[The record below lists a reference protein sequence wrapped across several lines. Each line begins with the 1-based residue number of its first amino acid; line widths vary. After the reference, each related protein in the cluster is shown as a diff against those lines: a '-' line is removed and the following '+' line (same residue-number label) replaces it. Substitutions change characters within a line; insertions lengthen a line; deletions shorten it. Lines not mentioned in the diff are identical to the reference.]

1 MGFTQAFKLAFK
13 SLSGSKMR
21 AFLTM
26 LGIII
31 GVASVIILVSLMQ
44 GMTGEVTS
52 MFEDMGTN
60 TLTVSVTGRGS
71 SRTVDADDMYE
82 LYEENTDVFSA
93 MSPTVSVMG
102 QVKNGTDSDSFSSTS
117 VTGVSEQYDTIG
129 KLTLTEGRFLTY
141 SDLENRSKVAV
152 CGSYLNRSVFGGKA
166 VGQTLKVNGNIITI
180 VGVLDE
186 KDDSTAG
193 SSDDCLYLPYTTASN
208 LTFGAI
214 SSFTFAT
221 HDSTLNSRDTAILE
235 NKLYSV
241 FQNSDY
247 YTVSDMQSIVDS
259 MNEMTSMMTMVLVG
273 IAGISLLVGGI
284 GIMNIMLVSVTERTR
299 EIGIRMAIG
308 ARKRDIIGQF
318 LVEAA
323 VVSCCGGIIGIVL
336 GCFASAVLGRFMLA
350 RQLQQ
355 NMYLPNVE
363 QFTVLP
369 SVGLVLGAFLFSAL
383 LGIIFGLY
391 PANKA
396 SNLQPVDALRTQ

>member
-1 MGFTQAFKLAFK
+1 MGFPQAFKLAFK

-52 MFEDMGTN
+52 MFEDMGAN
-60 TLTVSVTGRGS
+60 TVTGRGS

-82 LYEENTDVFSA
+82 LYEENSDVFSA

-129 KLTLTEGRFLTY
+129 KLSLAEGRFLSY
-141 SDLENRSKVAV
+141 SDLESRSKVAV
-152 CGSYLNRSVFGGKA
+152 VGSYLNKSVFGGRA
-166 VGQTLKVNGNIITI
+166 VGQTLKINGNIITI
-180 VGVLDE
+180 VGALDE

-193 SSDDCLYLPYTTASN
+193 SSDDCLYLPYTTASK
-208 LTFGAI
+208 LTFGMI
-214 SSFTFAT
+214 SSYTFAT
-221 HDSTLNSRDTAILE
+221 KDSSLNSRGTTIIE

-247 YTVSDMQSIVDS
+247 YNVSDMQSIVDS

-369 SVGLVLGAFLFSAL
+369 SVGLVIGAFLFSAL

>member
-1 MGFTQAFKLAFK
+1 MGFPQAFKLAFK

-82 LYEENTDVFSA
+82 LYEENSDVFSA

-129 KLTLTEGRFLTY
+129 KLSLAEGRFLSY
-141 SDLENRSKVAV
+141 SDLESRSKVAV
-152 CGSYLNRSVFGGKA
+152 VGSYINKSVFGGRA
-166 VGQTLKVNGNIITI
+166 VGQTLKINGNIITI
-180 VGVLDE
+180 VGALDE

-193 SSDDCLYLPYTTASN
+193 SSDDCLYLPYTTASK
-208 LTFGAI
+208 LTFGMI
-214 SSFTFAT
+214 SSYTFAT
-221 HDSTLNSRDTAILE
+221 KDSSLNSRGTTIIE

-247 YTVSDMQSIVDS
+247 YNVSDMQSIVDS

-299 EIGIRMAIG
+299 EIGIRKALG
-308 ARKRDIIGQF
+308 AQESTILTQF
-318 LVEAA
+318 VVEAGVTSA
-323 VVSCCGGIIGIVL
+323 LGGCLGIVL
-336 GCFASAVLGRFMLA
+336 GYVVSAIINQILPYILTDITLNVTPSADAAAIAVGISCGIGVLFGFLPARRAASL
-350 RQLQQ
+350 
-355 NMYLPNVE
+355 NPIE
-363 QFTVLP
+363 
-369 SVGLVLGAFLFSAL
+369 
-383 LGIIFGLY
+383 
-391 PANKA
+391 
-396 SNLQPVDALRTQ
+396 ALRYD

>member
-1 MGFTQAFKLAFK
+1 MGFSQAFKLAFK

-82 LYEENTDVFSA
+82 LYEENSDVFSA

-102 QVKNGTDSDSFSSTS
+102 QVKNGTDTDSFSSTS

-129 KLTLTEGRFLTY
+129 KLSLAEGRFLSY
-141 SDLENRSKVAV
+141 SDLESRSKVAV
-152 CGSYLNRSVFGGKA
+152 VGSYLNKSVFGGRA
-166 VGQTLKVNGNIITI
+166 VGQTLKINGNIITI
-180 VGVLDE
+180 VGALDE

-193 SSDDCLYLPYTTASN
+193 SSDDCLYLPYTTASK
-208 LTFGAI
+208 LTFGMI
-214 SSFTFAT
+214 SSYTFAT
-221 HDSTLNSRDTAILE
+221 KDSSLNSRGTTIIE

-247 YTVSDMQSIVDS
+247 YNVSDMQSIVDS

-299 EIGIRMAIG
+299 EIGIRKALG
-308 ARKRDIIGQF
+308 AQESTILTQF
-318 LVEAA
+318 VVEAGVTSA
-323 VVSCCGGIIGIVL
+323 LGGCLGIVL
-336 GCFASAVLGRFMLA
+336 GYVVSAIINQILPYILTDITLNVTPSADAAAIAVGISCGIGVLFGFLPARRAASL
-350 RQLQQ
+350 
-355 NMYLPNVE
+355 NPIE
-363 QFTVLP
+363 
-369 SVGLVLGAFLFSAL
+369 
-383 LGIIFGLY
+383 
-391 PANKA
+391 
-396 SNLQPVDALRTQ
+396 ALRYD

>member
-1 MGFTQAFKLAFK
+1 MGFPQAFKLAFK
-13 SLSGSKMR
+13 SLSGSKIR

-82 LYEENTDVFSA
+82 LYEENSDVFSA

-129 KLTLTEGRFLTY
+129 KLSLAEGRFLSY
-141 SDLENRSKVAV
+141 SDLESRSKVAV
-152 CGSYLNRSVFGGKA
+152 VGSYLNKSVFGGRA
-166 VGQTLKVNGNIITI
+166 VGQTLKINGNIITI
-180 VGVLDE
+180 VGALEE

-193 SSDDCLYLPYTTASN
+193 SSDDCLYLPYTTASK
-208 LTFGAI
+208 LTFGMI
-214 SSFTFAT
+214 SSYTFAT
-221 HDSTLNSRDTAILE
+221 KDSSLNSRGTTIIE

-247 YTVSDMQSIVDS
+247 YNVSDMQSIVDS

-299 EIGIRMAIG
+299 EIGIRKALG
-308 ARKRDIIGQF
+308 AQESTILTQF
-318 LVEAA
+318 VVEAGVTSA
-323 VVSCCGGIIGIVL
+323 LGGCLGIVL
-336 GCFASAVLGRFMLA
+336 GYVVSAIINQILPYILTDITLNVTPSAGAAAIAVGISCGIGILFGFLPARRAASL
-350 RQLQQ
+350 
-355 NMYLPNVE
+355 NPIE
-363 QFTVLP
+363 
-369 SVGLVLGAFLFSAL
+369 
-383 LGIIFGLY
+383 
-391 PANKA
+391 
-396 SNLQPVDALRTQ
+396 ALRYD